1 MTSDPLE
8 HSVARIPVAPSADNG
23 LPAVASLMVDKIAP
37 IPRGRIFRTVGRLDD
52 ATLQRLDASLSLML
66 GVS

>member
-1 MTSDPLE
+1 
-8 HSVARIPVAPSADNG
+8 
-23 LPAVASLMVDKIAP
+23 MVDKISP
-37 IPRGRIFRTVGRLDD
+37 IPRGRIFRAVGRLDD